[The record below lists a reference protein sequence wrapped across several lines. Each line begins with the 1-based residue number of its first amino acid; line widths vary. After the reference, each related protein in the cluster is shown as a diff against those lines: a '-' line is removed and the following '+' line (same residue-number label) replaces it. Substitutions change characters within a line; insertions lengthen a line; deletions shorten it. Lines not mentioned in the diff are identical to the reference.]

1 VSIVADP
8 VASAPV
14 NELRE
19 LLRIGAEGYEQLL
32 NELFDDMEAMCRSLE
47 DERRRHELRCE
58 KFASEKQQLTELL
71 SQRQSA
77 EPSSDPLLQSKVTE
91 LEHER
96 QALEEELEEVRTRA
110 ADLAKTVAEQ
120 KRQMADERAELTA
133 ELRQLRRVLDK
144 QATWIAQQSQPL
156 PGLPAAMPE
165 PPNGSAQHLPN
176 QAPVAA
182 AGSYPAAVPPAPNRD
197 PVLGSVLSQ
206 FELLRKDLERR
217 RAPPKIGGTKNVN
230 AS

>member
-14 NELRE
+14 NELKE
-19 LLRIGAEGYEQLL
+19 LLRTGAEGYERLL
-32 NELFDDMEAMCRSLE
+32 NELFDDMEGMCRSL
-47 DERRRHELRCE
+47 DEERQRCDLRCRKIE
-58 KFASEKQQLTELL
+58 SEKQQLTELL
-71 SQRQSA
+71 NQRQVTDGN
-77 EPSSDPLLQSKVTE
+77 SDPVLQTKVTE
-91 LEHER
+91 LEHDR
-96 QALEEELEEVRTRA
+96 QALEEELEEVRSRA
-110 ADLAKTVAEQ
+110 ADLAKTVTEQ
-120 KRQMADERAELTA
+120 KRQMADERAEWTA

-144 QATWIAQQSQPL
+144 QATWIAQQSQQPA
-156 PGLPAAMPE
+156 GLPVAASE
-165 PPNGSAQHLPN
+165 PASGSAQLMSN
-176 QAPVAA
+176 QSPM
-182 AGSYPAAVPPAPNRD
+182 AGAGNYPPTAPPATSRD